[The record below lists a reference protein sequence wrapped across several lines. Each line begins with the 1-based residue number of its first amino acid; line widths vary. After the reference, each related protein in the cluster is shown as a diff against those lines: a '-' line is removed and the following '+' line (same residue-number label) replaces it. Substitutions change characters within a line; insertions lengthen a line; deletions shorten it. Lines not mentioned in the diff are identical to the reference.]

1 MPSLFGIILKLVF
14 FSIAMILLP
23 ISSYFLVDQRIFTSL
38 FSSFPDLLFHFRTFF
53 FLSDSIYS
61 VITSVVVAHIL
72 LIGYIV
78 AAYREEKEWSDQP
91 PTKASNDMAPAFAEK
106 QRPKAKKTE

>member
-1 MPSLFGIILKLVF
+1 
-14 FSIAMILLP
+14 
-23 ISSYFLVDQRIFTSL
+23 
-38 FSSFPDLLFHFRTFF
+38 
-53 FLSDSIYS
+53 
-61 VITSVVVAHIL
+61 VVVAHIL

>member
-23 ISSYFLVDQRIFTSL
+23 ISSYFLVDQRIFTN
-38 FSSFPDLLFHFRTFF
+38 
-53 FLSDSIYS
+53 SIYS

-91 PTKASNDMAPAFAEK
+91 PAKASNNMAPAVAEK